1 MDPGTSQLA
10 KDYFDIEQELRSCS
24 QGLKVLRDRKK
35 KLGDALLQWLVHN
48 NKKRVVS
55 SRGVLE
61 VRTAKKKRT
70 LDKEYLHQ
78 AVLSVTGGNVASAE
92 QIVNVAFNARP
103 VTIQDRL
110 SVKLKKESDNEAI
123 MG

>member
-61 VRTAKKKRT
+61 VRTAKKKRA